1 MKKKSKIRWEDRV
14 FNFILKSTKYLIPSL
29 ISPQKEQYSYRFV
42 SREENKIF
50 ITTNSTYLYQWAL
63 GFIAIGILILYG
75 LVSQS
80 PQSLLYFFPF
90 PLLFILP
97 GIIFMKRAYENLSI
111 TIDGDNKKIIY
122 NNSFEIP
129 FYTVKEL
136 VKSTV
141 VYYKERRNKL
151 RGVPSW
157 SISIRDYKENE
168 ILLLT
173 TENEEQLDQFIAE
186 IRELTGIRLKEGF
199 EVD

>member
-1 MKKKSKIRWEDRV
+1 MKKNSIIRWEDRV
-14 FNFILKSTKYLIPSL
+14 FNFILKSAKYLIPSL

-42 SREENKIF
+42 SREENKIL

-63 GFIAIGILILYG
+63 GFIAIGILIIYA

-80 PQSLLYFFPF
+80 PQSLLYFSPF

-111 TIDGDNKKIIY
+111 TIDGDSKKIIY

-186 IRELTGIRLKEGF
+186 IRELTGIRLKEGV